1 MSRTTFSF
9 MSTCSVST
17 LAGRL
22 LIAMAALLL
31 IAGCGTKPPEYDPTA
46 NWTAERLFQDGKTE
60 MNAANWRVAKERF
73 AAVEARFPFGV
84 YSQQAQINLAY
95 CQWKDKEPELALA
108 TLNRFQQQYPGNPST
123 DYVLYLK
130 GLVNF
135 TPPSAVFS
143 GLTGQN
149 PGERDVR
156 ALRQSYAAFTELVDQ
171 FPESRYTS
179 DARKR
184 LSWLV
189 NTMAENEMT
198 IARFYY
204 DRYAYVAA
212 INRAQ
217 SVITDYQGVPAAE
230 PALYIMMMSYEKLGM
245 TDLRNDTERVL
256 LQNFPNTT
264 LITNGFPNKYSV
276 WNPLRLF

>member
-1 MSRTTFSF
+1 MNRSALSF
-9 MSTCSVST
+9 PFIYSLSQA
-17 LAGRL
+17 LGRGL
-22 LIAMAALLL
+22 LVLAALAL
-31 IAGCGTKPPEYDPTA
+31 IAGCGTKAPEYDPTA
-46 NWTAERLFQDGKTE
+46 NWNAERLFQDGKTE

-84 YSQQAQINLAY
+84 YAQQAQINLAY

-108 TLNRFQQQYPGNPST
+108 TLNRFQQQYPANPAM

-143 GLTGQN
+143 SLTRQN

-156 ALRQSYAAFTELVDQ
+156 ALRQSYAAFTELVQQ
-171 FPESRYTS
+171 FPDSRYTP

-189 NTMAENEMT
+189 NTMAENELA

-217 SVITDYQGVPAAE
+217 SVITDFQGVPASEA
-230 PALYIMMMSYEKLGM
+230 ALYIMMMSYEKLGM
-245 TDLRNDTERVL
+245 TDLRNDSERVL
-256 LQNFPNTT
+256 LQNFPNTK
-264 LITNGFPNKYSV
+264 LISQGFPNKYSA

>member
-1 MSRTTFSF
+1 MSRTAISF
-9 MSTCSVST
+9 PYLPPLGLLV
-17 LAGRL
+17 GRIL
-22 LIAMAALLL
+22 LMLAALAL
-31 IAGCGTKPPEYDPTA
+31 IAGCGTKAPEYDPTA
-46 NWTAERLFQDGKTE
+46 NWNAERLFQDGKTA
-60 MNAANWRVAKERF
+60 MNAANWRTAKERF

-84 YSQQAQINLAY
+84 YAQQAQINLAY

-108 TLNRFQQQYPGNPST
+108 TLNRFQHQYPGNPSM

-135 TPPSAVFS
+135 TPPSAVFAS
-143 GLTGQN
+143 FTRQN

-156 ALRQSYAAFTELVDQ
+156 ALRQSFAAFSELVQQ
-171 FPESRYTS
+171 FPDSRYTP

-184 LSWLV
+184 LGWLV
-189 NTMAENEMT
+189 NTMADNELA

-217 SVITDYQGVPAAE
+217 SVITDYQGVPASEA
-230 PALYIMMMSYEKLGM
+230 ALYIMMMSYEKLGM
-245 TDLRNDTERVL
+245 TDLRNDSERVL
-256 LQNFPNTT
+256 LQNFPDTT
-264 LITNGFPNKYSV
+264 LISKGFPNKYSA

>member
-1 MSRTTFSF
+1 MSRATFSF
-9 MSTCSVST
+9 PSPFSLSQVVS
-17 LAGRL
+17 RVL
-22 LIAMAALLL
+22 LMFAALLMMT
-31 IAGCGTKPPEYDPTA
+31 ACGTKAPEYDPTA
-46 NWTAERLFQDGKTE
+46 NWNAERLFQDGKTE

-84 YSQQAQINLAY
+84 YAQQAQINLAY
-95 CQWKDKEPELALA
+95 CQWKDKEPELALG
-108 TLNRFQQQYPGNPST
+108 TLNRFQQQYPGNPSM

-143 GLTGQN
+143 GLTRQN

-156 ALRQSYAAFTELVDQ
+156 ALRQSYAAFSELVQQ
-171 FPESRYTS
+171 FPDSRYTP

-189 NTMAENEMT
+189 NTMADNELA

-217 SVITDYQGVPAAE
+217 SVITDYQGVPASEA
-230 PALYIMMMSYEKLGM
+230 ALYIMMMSYEKLGM
-245 TDLRNDTERVL
+245 TELRNDSERVL

-264 LITNGFPNKYSV
+264 LISQGFPNKYSA

>member
-1 MSRTTFSF
+1 MSRATFSF
-9 MSTCSVST
+9 PSPLSLSQVVS
-17 LAGRL
+17 RFL
-22 LIAMAALLL
+22 LMLAALLMMT
-31 IAGCGTKPPEYDPTA
+31 ACGTQAPEYDPTA
-46 NWTAERLFQDGKTE
+46 NWNAERLFQDGKTE

-84 YSQQAQINLAY
+84 YAQQAQINLAY

-108 TLNRFQQQYPGNPST
+108 TLNRFQQQYPANPSM

-135 TPPSAVFS
+135 TPPSAIFS
-143 GLTGQN
+143 GLTRQN

-156 ALRQSYAAFTELVDQ
+156 ALRQSYAAFSELVQQ
-171 FPESRYTS
+171 FPDSRYS
-179 DARKR
+179 PDARKR

-189 NTMAENEMT
+189 NTMAENELA

-217 SVITDYQGVPAAE
+217 SVITDYQGVPASEA
-230 PALYIMMMSYEKLGM
+230 ALYIMMMSYEKLGM
-245 TDLRNDTERVL
+245 TELRNDSERVL

-264 LITNGFPNKYSV
+264 LINQGFPNKYSA

>member
-1 MSRTTFSF
+1 MSRTTLSF
-9 MSTCSVST
+9 PSAPPLGQ
-17 LAGRL
+17 LASRL
-22 LIAMAALLL
+22 LLILAALVL
-31 IAGCGTKPPEYDPTA
+31 IAGCGTKAPEYDPTA
-46 NWTAERLFQDGKTE
+46 NWNAERLFQDGKTE
-60 MNAANWRVAKERF
+60 MNAANWRIAKERF

-84 YSQQAQINLAY
+84 YAQQAQINLAY
-95 CQWKDKEPELALA
+95 CQWKDKEPELAIA
-108 TLNRFQQQYPGNPST
+108 TLNRFQQQYPGNPSM

-143 GLTGQN
+143 GLTRQN

-156 ALRQSYAAFTELVDQ
+156 ALRQSFAAFSELIQQ
-171 FPESRYTS
+171 FPDSRYTP

-184 LSWLV
+184 LGWLV
-189 NTMAENEMT
+189 NTMADNELS

-217 SVITDYQGVPAAE
+217 SVITDYQGVPASEA
-230 PALYIMMMSYEKLGM
+230 ALYIMMMSYEKLGM
-245 TDLRNDTERVL
+245 TDLRNDSERVL
-256 LQNFPNTT
+256 LQNFPDTT
-264 LITNGFPNKYSV
+264 LISKGFPNKYSA